1 MKMKKLICFFGLIII
16 LISCEKPS
24 ECIES
29 TGKTITKEIAVT
41 AFNRVEVYQG
51 IEVVITQGS
60 EYKVEIETGENLI
73 GNIEVTQTGS
83 VLKLI
88 DNSTCNWVRQYG
100 QTKVNI
106 TAPNIEE
113 IYSKS
118 DRNIRSNGT
127 LSYPILRLFSLDK
140 DGDGK
145 DGAGTSDFILNL
157 NTTELVIQ
165 TNTVSRFFISGETI
179 DANFNFYAGDPRIEA
194 QNLNAQNIT
203 IYHRGSNDMIVKP
216 IQNVTGKL
224 LSTGNVILKNNP
236 TSNTLTA
243 YYKGHVIF
251 N

>member
-1 MKMKKLICFFGLIII
+1 MKMKKLICFIGLFIL

-29 TGKTITKEIAVT
+29 TGKTITKDIAVT

-73 GNIEVTQTGS
+73 GDIEVTQTGS

-100 QTKVNI
+100 QTKVKI
-106 TAPNIEE
+106 IAPNIEE

-118 DRNIRSNGT
+118 DRNISSNGI

-145 DGAGTSDFILNL
+145 NGAGTSDFILNL

-194 QNLNAQNIT
+194 QNLSAQNIT

-216 IQNVTGKL
+216 IQNVSGKL

-243 YYKGHVIF
+243 YYKGQVIF

>member
-1 MKMKKLICFFGLIII
+1 MKKLIYFFGLFFVF
-16 LISCEKPS
+16 ISCEKPS

-29 TGKTITKEIAVT
+29 SGKTITKEIAVS
-41 AFNRVEVYQG
+41 AFNRVEVYRG
-51 IEVVITQGS
+51 IELIITQGAD
-60 EYKVEIETGENLI
+60 YKVEIETGENLI
-73 GNIEVTQTGS
+73 GDIEVTQSGNI
-83 VLKLI
+83 LKLI

-100 QTKVNI
+100 QTKVKI

-113 IYSKS
+113 LYSKS
-118 DRNIRSNGT
+118 DRNIRSNGI
-127 LSYPILRLFSLDK
+127 LNYPILRLFSLDK

-165 TNTVSRFFISGETI
+165 TNTVSRFFISGEASF
-179 DANFNFYAGDPRIEA
+179 ANFNFYAGDPRIEA
-194 QNLNAQNIT
+194 QNLTVQNMT

-216 IQNVTGKL
+216 TQNISGKL

-236 TSNTLTA
+236 TNNTLVSYFT
-243 YYKGHVIF
+243 GHVIV

>member
-1 MKMKKLICFFGLIII
+1 MKKLIYFFGLFFVF
-16 LISCEKPS
+16 ISCEKPS
-24 ECIES
+24 ECIKS
-29 TGKTITKEIAVT
+29 SGKTITKEIAVS
-41 AFNRVEVYQG
+41 AFNRVEVYRG
-51 IEVVITQGS
+51 IELIITQGAD
-60 EYKVEIETGENLI
+60 YKVEIETGENLI
-73 GNIEVTQTGS
+73 GDIEVTQSGNI
-83 VLKLI
+83 LKLI

-100 QTKVNI
+100 RTKVKI

-127 LSYPILRLFSLDK
+127 LTYPILRLFSLDK
-140 DGDGK
+140 DGDDK

-157 NTTELVIQ
+157 NTTQLDIQ

-194 QNLNAQNIT
+194 QNLSAQNIT

-216 IQNVTGKL
+216 TQNISGKL

-236 TSNTLTA
+236 TNNTLVS
-243 YYKGHVIF
+243 YYTGHVIV